1 MYFGRLQIRKK
12 LKMIKILL
20 FIKHKC
26 GFIWTIVE
34 WFNSLLFGI
43 LYSKKLSLLQGQ
55 LDVVNRNS
63 AYKVELLG
71 KEDMQPLAAFF
82 TKQPEEYFGFFKP
95 HKFDHRSLLRKNREK
110 SFIMIGVRDG
120 NSIIGY
126 GFLRCFINGKSFR
139 GKMVD
144 VDYQGKGIAKQLG
157 VAMTFM
163 AEVLNLRL
171 YATISKDNV
180 KSIASSKA
188 VNNIRIIKE
197 LPDNYLY
204 VEYLRK

>member
-1 MYFGRLQIRKK
+1 
-12 LKMIKILL
+12 MIKILL

-26 GFIWTIVE
+26 GFIWAIVE
-34 WFNSLLFGI
+34 WLNSLLFCL
-43 LYSKKLSLLQGQ
+43 LYSKKFNLLQRQ
-55 LDVVNRNS
+55 LDAVNSSS

-71 KEDMQPLAAFF
+71 KEDMQSLAAFF
-82 TKQPEEYFGFFKP
+82 AKQPVEYFGFFKP
-95 HKFDHRSLLRKNREK
+95 HKFDYKSLLRKNRER
-110 SFIMIGVRDG
+110 SFIMVGVRDG
-120 NSIIGY
+120 SAIIGY

-144 VDYQGKGIAKQLG
+144 VDYQGRGIAKQLG
-157 VAMTFM
+157 VAMTVM

-188 VNNIRIIKE
+188 VNNIRIIKD